1 MLTFTVL
8 AADPERRD
16 FLKQVIDKACASSGP
31 VVTSFPLPSEGD
43 PLIQQWKQ
51 RPPAVLVVDIPPGR
65 GEQSLWAIEALHA
78 ELPRTSIFAV
88 GDLYH
93 SQTVV
98 DAMRA
103 GACEFLPHN
112 CKPED
117 LANAIAVAGPK
128 DGPSMRSGRILT
140 VVNAKGGCGATM
152 VAVNLAVAL
161 QKERGKTIIVDL
173 APLGHAALHLNAK
186 PHFGVEMALRSVQ
199 RMDQTFLQGLVTS
212 CDCGIDLLAGMDPT
226 LEAIPNDGVQRMLEL
241 LAENY
246 QYVVVDASS
255 RLDPLVRSLCE
266 LSDLVLLVADANTLA
281 LLWSAA
287 RVQRY
292 LAGDRPRYDKVQLVL
307 NRYNHGFPL
316 SDTDAEAATD
326 ARVLWKVPSEGII
339 VGPSIDSGVPVVLK
353 KNSEAGRSLKDLA
366 STVADLLQSPQKL
379 APIPDTMVPSFA
391 SMLSR

>member
-16 FLKQVIDKACASSGP
+16 FLKQVIDTACSSTGP
-31 VVTSFPLPSEGD
+31 VVTSFPVPSEGD
-43 PLIQQWKQ
+43 PLLQQLKQ
-51 RPPAVLVVDIPPGR
+51 RTPAVVVVDIPPGR
-65 GEQSLWAIEALHA
+65 GKHSFDAIERLHA
-78 ELPRTSIFAV
+78 ELPRACIFAV
-88 GDLYH
+88 GDLYD

-98 DAMRA
+98 EAMRA
-103 GACEFLPHN
+103 GACEFLPYK

-117 LANAIAVAGPK
+117 LANAMTIAGPK
-128 DGPSMRSGRILT
+128 DKNAQRSGRILT
-140 VVNAKGGCGATM
+140 VINAKGGCGATM

-161 QKERGKTIIVDL
+161 QKERGKTVIVDL

-186 PHFGVEMALRSVQ
+186 PHFSVEMAFRSLQ
-199 RMDQTFLQGLVTS
+199 RMDSAFLEGLVTP
-212 CDCGIDLLAGMDPT
+212 CECGIDLLAGMNPT
-226 LEAIPNDGVQRMLEL
+226 LDSIPPDGVQRMLEL
-241 LAENY
+241 LSENY

-255 RLDPLVRSLCE
+255 RLDPLVRSLSE

-292 LAGDRPRYDKVQLVL
+292 LAGDRTHYDKLQLVL
-307 NRYNHGFPL
+307 NRYSHDFPL

-326 ARVLWKVPSEGII
+326 TRVLWKVPSEGVV

-353 KNSEAGRSLKDLA
+353 KNSDAGRSLKQLA
-366 STVADLLQSPQKL
+366 STVADLLQSQRI
-379 APIPDTMVPSFA
+379 APIPEVIVPSFM
-391 SMLSR
+391 SSLSR